1 MNKKKGIMEWI
12 TVRASASVG
21 LILLLIVAILAG
33 RGALFQMERRA
44 DSVMKVLQQ
53 QCASF
58 NRLVAADRTKSLFR
72 LSEVVGELRQ
82 ELKQSPELA
91 TDEHLEAFVDRMY
104 LTGVALLDGNL
115 QLEASGHTRQFR
127 GQDWLFDQNAEHL
140 SDAMTYPTKIYLER
154 VEADGEYY
162 DVCVMARLDAPGL
175 LTAFYRQ
182 PSGVVDSI
190 YRDMESLM
198 SGLQLEGDGH
208 YVVVED
214 GVVRANSD
222 SSLSGAQDS
231 EQALLRQL
239 SQLVKDERLHTFYA
253 DGRAYLGYRSGCE
266 NYSIY
271 IYYPVSTVSAST
283 VSTLVVFVMIYCVLS
298 LIYFSVRNRTLSENQ
313 TALEKSNADLQETV
327 RMLKALETIYF
338 SLFYVDLR
346 EDSYSTIYA
355 ADWLRPA
362 VGDRGRYTELKRMF
376 LNTMAVQAYREEL
389 ERKMSISFIREA
401 LSRENLTD
409 IRKSFYTD
417 YQGTRGTTV
426 RWCRNT
432 VTVVDFDDDGKPKHV
447 LALIQDVDKEKK
459 KEAEYQTQILK
470 EAHDAKVANNAKT
483 EFLRRIS
490 HDIRTPLNGIQGC
503 IEMSAAHPEDALL
516 QSRCREKALV
526 SLHTLMELV
535 NSVLDMSKLESSEL
549 VLAEEKFSLSALLD
563 EVDII
568 IQPQAEARGI
578 RYEVLRTGTLPVDS
592 VIGSPRHLTQVL
604 MNLVSNAVKYGTPG
618 GFIRLNTR
626 LMTSDD
632 KTVTYEFR
640 CQDDG
645 LGMSP
650 EFQTHM
656 YEPFAQEGNGART
669 TYEGTGLGLSIV
681 KKLVDAMGGTIT
693 CQSERGV
700 GTTFC
705 VRLTLRRAAKPEPV
719 RVNEKAKTSLAG
731 IRILLVEDNELNMEI
746 AETFLTEDGANVTK
760 AWNGREAVEAFAA
773 SPEGYFD
780 LILMDIMMPEM
791 DGLEATKAIRQL
803 GRKDAKTVPISAMSA
818 NAFSDDVQRSREAGM
833 NGHISKPVDEQKL
846 LRLAAELV
854 KRKE

>member
-12 TVRASASVG
+12 TVRAAVSVG
-21 LILLLIVAILAG
+21 LILLLIVAMLAV
-33 RGALFQMERRA
+33 RAELFRIERRA

-53 QCASF
+53 QCTSF

-72 LSEVVGELRQ
+72 LADTVEELRQ
-82 ELKQSPELA
+82 ELKRNPELA
-91 TDEHLEAFVDRMY
+91 TDEKLGAFVDRLY
-104 LTGVALLDGNL
+104 LTGVALLDGDL
-115 QLEASGHTRQFR
+115 RLEASGHTRQFR
-127 GQDWLFDQNAEHL
+127 GQTWLYDQNDAHL
-140 SDAMTYPTKIYLER
+140 SDVMTYPGKVYLER
-154 VEADGEYY
+154 VKTGGEYY

-182 PSGVVDSI
+182 PSGVVEGI

-198 SGLQLEGDGH
+198 SGLRLEGDGH

-222 SSLSGAQDS
+222 STLSGAEVS
-231 EQALLRQL
+231 EQTLLRQL
-239 SQLVKDERLHTFYA
+239 SQLTKDENLHTFYA
-253 DGRAYLGYRSGCE
+253 DGKAYLGYRSGCE
-266 NYSIY
+266 DYSIY
-271 IYYPVSTVSAST
+271 VYYPVSTVASGT
-283 VSTLVVFVMIYCVLS
+283 VSALVVFVLCYCVLS
-298 LIYFSVRNRTLSENQ
+298 LIYFGVRNRTLSESQ
-313 TALEKSNADLQETV
+313 ITLEESNADLMETI
-327 RMLKALETIYF
+327 RMLRALETIYF
-338 SLFYVDLR
+338 SLFYVDLQ
-346 EDSYSTIYA
+346 ENSYNTIYA
-355 ADWLRPA
+355 ADWMRA
-362 VGDRGRYTELKRMF
+362 KVGDSGKYTEMKRMC
-376 LNTMAVQAYREEL
+376 LTTMTLPEYQEEL
-389 ERKMSISFIREA
+389 DSRMSVPFILET
-401 LSRENLTD
+401 LNRENLTVV
-409 IRKSFYTD
+409 RKSFYTD
-417 YQGTRGTTV
+417 YQAVRAGEI
-426 RWCRNT
+426 RWCRCT
-432 VTVVDFDDDGKPKHV
+432 VTVVDFDESGKPRHV
-447 LALIQDVDKEKK
+447 LALLQDVDKEKK
-459 KEAEYQTQILK
+459 KEADYQAQILK

-503 IEMSAAHPEDALL
+503 IEMSAAHPEDDLL

-549 VLAEEKFSLSALLD
+549 VLAEEEFSLAALLD
-563 EVDII
+563 EVNGI
-568 IQPQAEARGI
+568 IQPQAEAKGI
-578 RYEVLRTGTLPVDS
+578 RYEVLRSSTLPVDC

-604 MNLVSNAVKYGTPG
+604 MNLVSNAVKYGIPG
-618 GFIRLNTR
+618 GFVQLDTR
-626 LMTSDD
+626 LLTSDD

-640 CQDDG
+640 CRDDG

-650 EFQTHM
+650 EFQAHM

-693 CQSERGV
+693 CQSQRGV

-705 VRLTLRRAAKPEPV
+705 VQLTLRRAAEPEPA
-719 RVNEKAKTSLAG
+719 RAEEKAETSLAG
-731 IRILLVEDNELNMEI
+731 VRILLVEDNELNMEI
-746 AETFLTEDGANVTK
+746 AEMFLTEDGAQVTK

-791 DGLEATKAIRQL
+791 DGLEATKAIRL
-803 GRKDAKTVPISAMSA
+803 LRRKDAKTVPISAMSA

-833 NGHISKPVDEQKL
+833 NSHISKPVDEQKL
-846 LRLAAELV
+846 LQVAAELV
-854 KRKE
+854 KREE